1 MLISIALV
9 VLSIS
14 IFLGLFLVSRS
25 IRVVI
30 KSINLYLGIEGKDI
44 LEEVT
49 DEEFMEEDL
58 NFSAIDDNTM
68 FFVFA
73 NLDDILSFFKL
84 ANLPVDNSIIG
95 EHKGKFYLDLSK
107 VSYEDEERYRAFA
120 MECLGREI
128 RDSEI
133 ANQLKDWLNTR

>member
-9 VLSIS
+9 VLAIS
-14 IFLGLFLVSRS
+14 IFLGFFLVSRS
-25 IRVVI
+25 IRMVI
-30 KSINLYLGIEGKDI
+30 KSINLYLGVEGEDVSEEANYVRFIEENLI
-44 LEEVT
+44 
-49 DEEFMEEDL
+49 
-58 NFSAIDDNTM
+58 FSDIDDDTM
-68 FFVFA
+68 FFVFD

-107 VSYEDEERYRAFA
+107 VSFEEEEKYRAIA
-120 MECLGREI
+120 IECMGCEI
-128 RDSEI
+128 RDNEI